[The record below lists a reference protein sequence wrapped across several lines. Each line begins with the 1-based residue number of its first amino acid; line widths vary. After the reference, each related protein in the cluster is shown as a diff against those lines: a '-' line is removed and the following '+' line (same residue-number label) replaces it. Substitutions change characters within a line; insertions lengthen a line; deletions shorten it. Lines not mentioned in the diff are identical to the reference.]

1 VIDTQ
6 LYKGQGVARPNAQH
20 ELPVVDP
27 EALQDPADYRAT
39 PKLAAAVEVALM
51 LGMPLLL
58 TGEPGSGKSSVAA
71 SIAHELGL
79 GEPLRF
85 VVKSDTQA
93 RDLFYRFDTVG
104 RFHAS
109 STAGADARPQ
119 RFIRFEALGKA
130 ILHAR
135 PPGYSQALGLADA
148 ARHPGEARRSVVLID
163 EIDKAPRDV
172 PNDVLV
178 ELENMHFDVPELDD
192 EDKRGVT
199 IDLKDDRGKT
209 DNRYRPIVI
218 ITSNSEKAL
227 PEPFLRRC
235 VFHNLE
241 LPPFKGEERAEGGG
255 LTVEDIVAARLGK
268 RYAAN
273 GQPLVTDALRL
284 FRFLRQPDRQLE
296 YKPSLAECLNWLDAL
311 LKRQE
316 GGAGGG
322 WPKSLAELDAGWL
335 HGSVANLLLK
345 KPRDQRRTAELIRQW
360 GEAPRPQTGGK

>member
-6 LYKGQGVARPNAQH
+6 LYKGQGSARPDAWR

-39 PKLAAAVEVALM
+39 PELAAAVEVALM

-79 GEPLRF
+79 GDPLRF

-93 RDLFYRFDTVG
+93 RDLFYHFDTVG

-109 STAGADARPQ
+109 NTPGADAKPQ
-119 RFIRFEALGKA
+119 RFIRFAALGKA

-135 PPGYSQALGLADA
+135 TPQYSEQLGLLA
-148 ARHPGEARRSVVLID
+148 AAGHPGAARRSVVLID

-178 ELENMHFDVPELDD
+178 ELENMHFDVRELDG
-192 EDKRGVT
+192 EDNRGVT
-199 IDLKDDRGKT
+199 IDLKDDQGNT

-241 LPPFKGEERAEGGG
+241 LPPFADDEHAAGGG
-255 LTVEDIVAARLGK
+255 PTVEDIVAARLGK
-268 RYAAN
+268 RYAAS
-273 GQPLVTDALRL
+273 GQSLVTDALSL
-284 FRFLRQPDRQLE
+284 FRFLRHADRQLE
-296 YKPSLAECLNWLDAL
+296 YRPSLAECLNWLDAL
-311 LKRQE
+311 LKREE
-316 GGAGGG
+316 GGAGKD
-322 WPKSLAELDAGWL
+322 WPQSLAELDASWL
-335 HGSVANLLLK
+335 QASVANLLLK
-345 KPRDQRRTAELIRQW
+345 KPRDQRRAAELIRQW
-360 GEAPRPQTGGK
+360 SEAPKQQTTGK